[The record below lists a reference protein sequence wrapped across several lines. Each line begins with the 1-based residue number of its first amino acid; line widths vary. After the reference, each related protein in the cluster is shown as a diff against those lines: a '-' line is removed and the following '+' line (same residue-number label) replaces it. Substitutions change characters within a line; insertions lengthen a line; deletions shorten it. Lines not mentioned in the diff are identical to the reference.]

1 MKMDIFKIFDPIPHP
16 VIAARGDTIEYKN
29 AAAEALF
36 SGDEH
41 NRVSAVIP
49 ADYLRFDQEH
59 FVSGFV
65 LNGEDTS
72 LLVSTVEGLRVY
84 TLLTNGPSE
93 DAILADALS
102 NLCTALSDTVSS
114 LKLAA
119 GKLLPRVTDGRDEK
133 TSVYAG
139 ILYHDCYLL
148 QRLCGNLG
156 AVCGSQSFSGE
167 ASSYFDLADLCRQCA
182 EAAAHLTAPR
192 HLEITVSC
200 SQERLAYYGVA
211 RYLERLLLNLL
222 SNSIK
227 AVADGGKITIELTRQ
242 EAYLDL
248 VVSDNGCGIADR
260 DLADVFFRYKRRQAL
275 PVPGEVGMGLSVARK
290 IAALYGGRILLESQP
305 GEGTR
310 VTVRLPIR
318 QARDTVVHVM
328 PGDYQLSGMNPVLME
343 LSDTLPYTCYTEQ
356 YMD

>member
-1 MKMDIFKIFDPIPHP
+1 MDIFKIFDPIPHP

-59 FVSGFV
+59 FVRGFV

-119 GKLLPRVTDGRDEK
+119 GKAAAPGHGRPGRKNLGLRRYSLPR
-133 TSVYAG
+133 
-139 ILYHDCYLL
+139 LL
-148 QRLCGNLG
+148 
-156 AVCGSQSFSGE
+156 S
-167 ASSYFDLADLCRQCA
+167 
-182 EAAAHLTAPR
+182 AAAPVR
-192 HLEITVSC
+192 QFGRRVRQSE
-200 SQERLAYYGVA
+200 
-211 RYLERLLLNLL
+211 LL
-222 SNSIK
+222 S
-227 AVADGGKITIELTRQ
+227 GR
-242 EAYLDL
+242 
-248 VVSDNGCGIADR
+248 
-260 DLADVFFRYKRRQAL
+260 
-275 PVPGEVGMGLSVARK
+275 PH
-290 IAALYGGRILLESQP
+290 RILIWRICAASARRP
-305 GEGTR
+305 P
-310 VTVRLPIR
+310 PI
-318 QARDTVVHVM
+318 
-328 PGDYQLSGMNPVLME
+328 
-343 LSDTLPYTCYTEQ
+343 
-356 YMD
+356 